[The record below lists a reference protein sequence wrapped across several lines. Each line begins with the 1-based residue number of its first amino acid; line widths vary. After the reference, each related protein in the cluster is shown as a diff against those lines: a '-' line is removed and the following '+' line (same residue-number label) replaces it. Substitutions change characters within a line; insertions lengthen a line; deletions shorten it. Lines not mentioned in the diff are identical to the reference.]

1 MEKTMA
7 KKTLSK
13 EETVIVDNYFIQHNI
28 QTFDV
33 PNFNLALCNTLPTW
47 RAEQLVNENKKS
59 LAYIDYVKTLL
70 RSQNLFFDKTSNK
83 V

>member
-1 MEKTMA
+1 MA
-7 KKTLSK
+7 TKTLSK
-13 EETVIVDNYFIQHNI
+13 QETVIVDEYFINNNI

-47 RAEQLVNENKKS
+47 RSEQLVNENKKS
-59 LAYIDYVKTLL
+59 LAYIDYVK
-70 RSQNLFFDKTSNK
+70 NLIRKHK